1 MTYRLLAMDVD
12 GTLTDGGVFI
22 DAAGNEFKR
31 FDIQDG
37 MGIALFRKAGG
48 KVAWISGRFS
58 PVTELRARELHVDF
72 LANGAAEKLPVLQKI
87 AAEAGVS
94 AEEVI
99 FIGDDVNDRECVR
112 WSGLG
117 VAVANA
123 VPGLKTSA
131 RHVTQRRGGNGAIR
145 EVVDM
150 ILAPQAEEASL

>member
-1 MTYRLLAMDVD
+1 MFRLLAMDVD
-12 GTLTDGGVFI
+12 GTLTDGSVFI

-37 MGIALFRKAGG
+37 MGMALFRKAGG

-58 PVTELRARELHVDF
+58 PVTELRARELRVDF
-72 LANGAAEKLPVLQKI
+72 LANGVAEKLPVLRKI

-94 AEEVI
+94 AEAVI
-99 FIGDDVNDRECVR
+99 FIGDDVNDCECVR
-112 WSGLG
+112 WAGLG

-123 VPGLKTSA
+123 VPELKASA
-131 RHVTQRRGGNGAIR
+131 SYVTQRGGGNGAVR

-150 ILAPQAEEASL
+150 VLAAQAKEI

>member
-1 MTYRLLAMDVD
+1 MMFRLLAMDVD
-12 GTLTDGGVFI
+12 GTLTDGSVFI

-37 MGIALFRKAGG
+37 MGMVLFRKAGG

-58 PVTELRARELHVDF
+58 AVTELRARELHVDF
-72 LANGAAEKLPVLQKI
+72 LANGVAEKLPVLRKI

-112 WSGLG
+112 WAGLG

-123 VPGLKTSA
+123 VPGLKASA
-131 RHVTQRRGGNGAIR
+131 SHVTQRSGGSGAIR

-150 ILAPQAEEASL
+150 VLASEAEEG

>member
-1 MTYRLLAMDVD
+1 MFRLLAMDVD
-12 GTLTDGGVFI
+12 GTLTDGSVFI

-37 MGIALFRKAGG
+37 MGMALFRKAGG

-58 PVTELRARELHVDF
+58 AVTELRARELHVDF
-72 LANGAAEKLPVLQKI
+72 LANGVAEKLPVLRKI
-87 AAEAGVS
+87 AAEAGVT
-94 AEEVI
+94 AGEVI

-112 WSGLG
+112 WAGLG

-123 VPGLKTSA
+123 VPALKASA
-131 RHVTQRRGGNGAIR
+131 SHVTQRSGGNGAIR

-150 ILAPQAEEASL
+150 VLASEAGEG

>member
-1 MTYRLLAMDVD
+1 MFRLLAMDVD
-12 GTLTDGGVFI
+12 GTLTDGSVFI

-37 MGIALFRKAGG
+37 MGMALFRKAGG

-58 PVTELRARELHVDF
+58 AVTELRARELHVDF
-72 LANGAAEKLPVLQKI
+72 LANGVAEKLPVLRKI
-87 AAEAGVS
+87 AAEAGVT
-94 AEEVI
+94 AGEVI

-112 WSGLG
+112 WAGLG

-123 VPGLKTSA
+123 VPALKASA
-131 RHVTQRRGGNGAIR
+131 SHVTQRSGGSGAIR

-150 ILAPQAEEASL
+150 VLASEAEEG

>member
-1 MTYRLLAMDVD
+1 MMFRLLAMDVD
-12 GTLTDGGVFI
+12 GTLTDGSVFI

-37 MGIALFRKAGG
+37 MGMALFRKAGG

-58 PVTELRARELHVDF
+58 AVTELRARELHVDF
-72 LANGAAEKLPVLQKI
+72 LANGVAEKLSVLRKI
-87 AAEAGVS
+87 AAEAGVT
-94 AEEVI
+94 AGEVI

-112 WSGLG
+112 WAGLG

-123 VPGLKTSA
+123 VPALKASA
-131 RHVTQRRGGNGAIR
+131 SHVTQRSGGSGAIR

-150 ILAPQAEEASL
+150 VLASEAGEG

>member
-1 MTYRLLAMDVD
+1 MFRLLAMDVD
-12 GTLTDGGVFI
+12 GTLTDGSVFI

-37 MGIALFRKAGG
+37 MGMALFRKAGG

-58 PVTELRARELHVDF
+58 AVTELRARELHVDF
-72 LANGAAEKLPVLQKI
+72 LANGVAEKLSVLRKI
-87 AAEAGVS
+87 AAEAGVT
-94 AEEVI
+94 AGEVI

-112 WSGLG
+112 WAGLG

-123 VPGLKTSA
+123 VPALKASA
-131 RHVTQRRGGNGAIR
+131 SHVTQRSGGSGAIR

-150 ILAPQAEEASL
+150 VLASEAGEG

>member
-1 MTYRLLAMDVD
+1 MMFRLLAMDVD
-12 GTLTDGGVFI
+12 GTLTDGSVFI

-37 MGIALFRKAGG
+37 MGMALFRKAGG

-58 PVTELRARELHVDF
+58 AVTELRARELHVDF
-72 LANGAAEKLPVLQKI
+72 LANGVAEKLPVLRKI
-87 AAEAGVS
+87 AAEAGVT
-94 AEEVI
+94 AGEVI

-112 WSGLG
+112 WAGLG

-123 VPGLKTSA
+123 VPALKASA
-131 RHVTQRRGGNGAIR
+131 SHVTQRSGGSGAIR

-150 ILAPQAEEASL
+150 VLASEAEEG

>member
-1 MTYRLLAMDVD
+1 MMFRLLAMDVD
-12 GTLTDGGVFI
+12 GTLTDGSVFI

-37 MGIALFRKAGG
+37 MGMALFRKAGG

-58 PVTELRARELHVDF
+58 AVTELRARELHVDF
-72 LANGAAEKLPVLQKI
+72 LANGVAEKLPVLRKI
-87 AAEAGVS
+87 AAEAGVT
-94 AEEVI
+94 AGEVI

-112 WSGLG
+112 WAGLG

-123 VPGLKTSA
+123 VPALKASA
-131 RHVTQRRGGNGAIR
+131 SHVTQRSGGSGAIR

-150 ILAPQAEEASL
+150 VLASEAGEG

>member
-1 MTYRLLAMDVD
+1 MMFRLLAMDVD
-12 GTLTDGGVFI
+12 GTLTDGSVFI

-37 MGIALFRKAGG
+37 MGMALFRKACG

-58 PVTELRARELHVDF
+58 AVTELRARELHVDF
-72 LANGAAEKLPVLQKI
+72 LANGVAEKLPVLRKI
-87 AAEAGVS
+87 AAEAGVT
-94 AEEVI
+94 AGEVI

-112 WSGLG
+112 WAGLG

-123 VPGLKTSA
+123 VPALKASA
-131 RHVTQRRGGNGAIR
+131 SHVTQRSGGNGAIR

-150 ILAPQAEEASL
+150 VLASEAGEG